1 MTIHYTPDA
10 HPDLNVPDPHQDAY
24 SRSILGFWT
33 YLMTDC
39 LLFGTLFAT
48 YGVLHLSTFGGPGP
62 KELFSLPEAF
72 IETMLLLFS
81 SVTCGLAMLA
91 SIKMNKTKVL
101 LWLGMTF
108 ILGFAFL
115 AMEMREFYHLIE
127 GGNSFT
133 RSAFLSSFFTLVGT
147 HGAHITTGLI
157 WIIVMVA
164 QLFYYGITVDTFRRL
179 AVFSMFW
186 HFLDLIWIFI
196 FTFVYLMGVM

>member
-1 MTIHYTPDA
+1 MTIYHTPEA
-10 HPDLNVPDPHQDAY
+10 HPDLSVPDPHQDAY

-48 YGVLHLSTFGGPGP
+48 YGVLHISTFGGPGP
-62 KELFSLPEAF
+62 KELFSLSEAF

-81 SVTCGLAMLA
+81 SVTCGLVML
-91 SIKMNKTKVL
+91 SLIKSNKTHAL
-101 LWLGMTF
+101 FWLVITF
-108 ILGFAFL
+108 ILGSAFI
-115 AMEMREFYHLIE
+115 AMEMREFHHLIE

-147 HGAHITTGLI
+147 HGVHVATGLV
-157 WIIVMVA
+157 WIIVMIG
-164 QLFYYGITVDTFRRL
+164 QLLYYGITVDTFRRM
-179 AVFSMFW
+179 AIFSMFW

>member
-10 HPDLNVPDPHQDAY
+10 HPDLSIPDPHQDAY

-48 YGVLHLSTFGGPGP
+48 YGVLHLSTFGGPGS
-62 KELFSLPEAF
+62 KELFNLPEAF

-91 SIKMNKTKVL
+91 SLKMDKTRVL
-101 LWLGMTF
+101 LWLAITF
-108 ILGFAFL
+108 ILGSAFI
-115 AMEMREFYHLIE
+115 AMEMREFHHLIE
-127 GGNSFT
+127 SGNSFT

-147 HGAHITTGLI
+147 HGAHVTAGLI
-157 WIIVMVA
+157 WIIVMIA
-164 QLFYYGITVDTFRRL
+164 QLFHYGITVDTFRRM

>member
-1 MTIHYTPDA
+1 MTIYHTPEA
-10 HPDLNVPDPHQDAY
+10 HPDLSVPDPHQDAY

-48 YGVLHLSTFGGPGP
+48 YGVLHVSTFGGPGP
-62 KELFSLPEAF
+62 KELFSLSEAF

-81 SVTCGLAMLA
+81 SVTCGLVML
-91 SIKMNKTKVL
+91 SLIKSNKTHAL
-101 LWLGMTF
+101 FWLVITF
-108 ILGFAFL
+108 ILGSAFI
-115 AMEMREFYHLIE
+115 AMEMREFHHLIE

-147 HGAHITTGLI
+147 HGVHVATGLV
-157 WIIVMVA
+157 WIIVMIG
-164 QLFYYGITVDTFRRL
+164 QLLYYGITVDTFRRM
-179 AVFSMFW
+179 AIFSMFW